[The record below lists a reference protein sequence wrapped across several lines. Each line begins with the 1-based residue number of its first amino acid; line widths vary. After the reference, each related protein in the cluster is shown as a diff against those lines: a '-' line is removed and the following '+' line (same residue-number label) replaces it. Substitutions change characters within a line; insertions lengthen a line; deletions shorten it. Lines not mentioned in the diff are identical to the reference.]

1 MNHFFESNRKLVL
14 ICALLLASIT
24 MTSCGAYIGLVSKT
38 HNFQGKY
45 AIALDNSRA
54 DILTIIEEVGKSMSL
69 QVSELDVPQGIISLS
84 TSSTGATY
92 MLSGKS
98 GSRSIRIK
106 TLDSGRKL
114 EIEIMVVGNF
124 GTGEKEEADK
134 VFDDFKMKLLEK
146 VGNS

>member
-1 MNHFFESNRKLVL
+1 MKHFFESNRKLVF

-24 MTSCGAYIGLVSKT
+24 MTSCTAIGAFSKM
-38 HNFQGKY
+38 NSFKGKY
-45 AIALDNSRA
+45 SIALDNSRA

-69 QVSELDVPQGIISLS
+69 QVSQLDATQGIISLS
-84 TSSTGATY
+84 
-92 MLSGKS
+92 SGSVANASYLYGKFA
-98 GSRSIRIK
+98 SRSIYTR

-114 EIEIMVVGNF
+114 EIEIEVMGNF
-124 GTGEKEEADK
+124 GTGVKEEADK